1 MKLIDLYLDEI
12 RRQLPPRN
20 KEDILKEIRS
30 TLMDMVEDRNPDP
43 TQSPNEETLK
53 SVLKEFGSPREVAAQ
68 YGAKN
73 YLIGPRL
80 FPTYLQVL
88 RIVLIVIAAFNILG
102 VVVTIIRQPNIDP
115 GFLDTIAE
123 VVGGLFSSLFTAFG
137 IVTLS
142 FAGIERTTPEE
153 WHVEIDQ
160 EWDPDQLIKHED
172 VQRVSYTGLAFE
184 ITLTLI
190 FIALINFFLDR
201 IGIYYLGD
209 SGWVSTPILNDNF
222 LRYIP
227 WITAYSVFDIGLNLY
242 LIRTGFWDKWAT
254 LAKVLINAFKIAVNF
269 AIILGPAVITVS
281 ANAWENLGF
290 DLDFTARQLTQ
301 GMNIGLDVVLGLAIF
316 GLIVETIKL
325 IYRNFIKGSGARI
338 EIHPD

>member
-1 MKLIDLYLDEI
+1 
-12 RRQLPPRN
+12 
-20 KEDILKEIRS
+20 
-30 TLMDMVEDRNPDP
+30 MVEDRIPDP
-43 TQSPNEETLK
+43 TQNPDEQTIK
-53 SVLKEFGSPREVAAQ
+53 TVLKEFGSPREVAAQ

-102 VVVTIIRQPNIDP
+102 IVVTIIRQPNIDAE
-115 GFLDTIAE
+115 LVDTIAE
-123 VVGGLFSSLFTAFG
+123 VVGSLFSSLFTAFG

-160 EWDPDQLIKHED
+160 KWDPEQLVKHEN

-201 IGIYYLGD
+201 IGIYYIGD
-209 SGWVSTPILNDNF
+209 SGWVSAPILNDNF
-222 LRYIP
+222 LRYVP

-254 LAKVLINAFKIAVNF
+254 LVKVFINAFKIAVNF
-269 AIILGPAVITVS
+269 AIILGPAVITVT
-281 ANAWENLGF
+281 ANAWENSSTSRHFSRSNSCG
-290 DLDFTARQLTQ
+290 
-301 GMNIGLDVVLGLAIF
+301 
-316 GLIVETIKL
+316 
-325 IYRNFIKGSGARI
+325 
-338 EIHPD
+338 